1 MRDVVEQLQRLGM
14 SGYEAKAYVTLVGAG
29 QPLNGYEVAKRSG
42 VPRSTVYETLG
53 KLVAKGAAYELR
65 GSDDATDYLPLPPR
79 SLLQRMRREFDDSIE
94 ALEVSL
100 PAIVAPPR
108 AHLIHSLK
116 DAGAVLA
123 RAEDVVAGARADLFL
138 SIWPEEMALLSPL
151 VERAVERGVT
161 TSVMHFG
168 PARGVVGHL
177 YEHRFPARD
186 ASAEGRGGRT
196 RGRPDPDRRLL
207 VVTGDRRETVV
218 GGFTQGS
225 AWGVYTEDPAVVTMA
240 VDYVRQD
247 IALQIIAERVGH
259 EIMDELWAGDAE
271 LRSLLADHDRP
282 AALLRAA
289 GMPVRPGGR
298 SHEPGS
304 RPQEP
309 GTRPQER
316 GARSQEPGARSAERS
331 DADDPSNVE

>member
-79 SLLQRMRREFDDSIE
+79 SLLQRMRREFDDSME

-123 RAEDVVAGARADLFL
+123 RAEDVVAGARTDLFV
-138 SIWPEEMALLSPL
+138 SIWPEEMTLLLPL
-151 VERAVERGVT
+151 VERAVQRGVA

-168 PARGVVGHL
+168 PARKPVGRL
-177 YEHRFPARD
+177 YEHRFPTRA
-186 ASAEGRGGRT
+186 ASPEGRGDRT
-196 RGRPDPDRRLL
+196 HGRPDLDRRLL

-218 GGFTQGS
+218 GGFTEGA

-240 VDYVRQD
+240 VEYVRQD

-259 EIMDELWAGDAE
+259 ETMGELWAGDAE
-271 LRSLLADHDRP
+271 LRSLLAGHDRP

-289 GMPVRPGGR
+289 GMPGRPGA
-298 SHEPGS
+298 
-304 RPQEP
+304 RPQEAA
-309 GTRPQER
+309 GR
-316 GARSQEPGARSAERS
+316 ADEPGAPLREGDAPARRAPETDNPS
-331 DADDPSNVE
+331 DAG